1 MTDRKT
7 LAREIAKRK
16 PARFVEVKE
25 ARMKR
30 TRIEGE
36 RGRGEQDLMEY
47 EAALRFIAWDDPKGI
62 DL

>member
-1 MTDRKT
+1 MTNLKA

-16 PARFVEVKE
+16 PARFVEVKA

-36 RGRGEQDLMEY
+36 GGRRGQDLMEY
-47 EAALRFIAWDDPKGI
+47 EAAIRFIAWNSPRGV

>member
-1 MTDRKT
+1 MTNLKA

-16 PARFVEVKE
+16 PARFVEAKA

-36 RGRGEQDLMEY
+36 GGRRGQDLMEY
-47 EAALRFIAWDDPKGI
+47 EAAIRFIAWNSPRGV